1 LRRFDMF
8 GSSIGEF
15 ADRSSTAKPRLGFLG
30 LGWIGRHR
38 LAAIAE
44 AEVAEIVALADPEA
58 EFVLLA
64 SKLAPEARRME
75 TLEELL
81 QVSVDGVVVATPSA
95 LHASQ
100 TIALLNRGVAVFCQ
114 KPLGRNAVEVNSAI
128 SAASSADQLLGVD
141 LCYRFTTAMEH
152 LRRVVQS
159 GELGEIFTSELYFHN
174 AFGPQKPWFYDP
186 ELAGGGCVIDLGIHL
201 VDAALW
207 ILQSSIVRVESR
219 LFYQG
224 RRMKKREN
232 VCEDYARARLDLASG
247 SVIDLAC
254 SWHLH
259 AGRDAAIRLA
269 FYGTKGAVA
278 MENRDGSFFD
288 FIAERFTGTMRTLLC
303 APPDQWGG
311 RAAVDWVRRVALGSR
326 YDPEIERM
334 LKVAQVLDEIYEYAN

>member
-1 LRRFDMF
+1 MF

-58 EFVLLA
+58 EFILLA

>member
-128 SAASSADQLLGVD
+128 SAASSADQLLSVD

>member
-1 LRRFDMF
+1 MF

>member
-1 LRRFDMF
+1 ML
-8 GSSIGEF
+8 GSSISEL
-15 ADRSSTAKPRLGFLG
+15 ADRSSAAKPRLGFLG

-44 AEVAEIVALADPEA
+44 AQVAEIVALADPEA
-58 EFVLLA
+58 DVVLQA

-81 QVSVDGVVVATPSA
+81 QVSVDGVLVATPSA
-95 LHASQ
+95 LHAWQ
-100 TIALLNRGVAVFCQ
+100 TITLLNKGVAVFCQ

-128 SAASSADQLLGVD
+128 RAAKSADQLLGID

-207 ILQSSIVRVESR
+207 ILQSSIIRVESR

-232 VCEDYARARLDLASG
+232 VCEDYARARLDLANG

-288 FIAERFTGTMRTLLC
+288 FIAERFAGTARTLLC

-311 RAAVDWVRRVALGSR
+311 RAAVDWVRRLAAGSR
-326 YDPEIERM
+326 YDPEIEQV
-334 LKVAQVLDEIYEYAN
+334 LKVAQVLDEMYEHTN